1 MLLSEG
7 SDVRIVASE
16 RVMSMLH
23 SDSSVVRIVAFRVDL
38 GVSLE
43 DFAQTD
49 GDFCVLYEEFF
60 VGDGWSLSSITGK
73 NATLCCD

>member
-23 SDSSVVRIVAFRVDL
+23 SVSSIVRIVAFRFDL
-38 GVSLE
+38 AVSFE
-43 DFAQTD
+43 DLAQTD
-49 GDFCVLYEEFF
+49 SDCCVLYKELFR
-60 VGDGWSLSSITGK
+60 W
-73 NATLCCD
+73 

>member
-23 SDSSVVRIVAFRVDL
+23 SVSSIVRIVAFRFDL
-38 GVSLE
+38 GVSFE
-43 DFAQTD
+43 DLAQTD
-49 GDFCVLYEEFF
+49 SDCCVLYEDFF
-60 VGDGWSLSSITGK
+60 RW
-73 NATLCCD
+73 